1 MRQSSL
7 IILIIVIIVIIVAV
21 RENLICTKSHIW
33 DFVRQNGV
41 TFVIIVIIIII
52 IIYRKSKSINTLAPM
67 EGFSERVNV
76 KCDHYWF
83 LMREPKR
90 KSCVI
95 AHRLMLG

>member
-67 EGFSERVNV
+67 EGFSERLNV

-95 AHRLMLG
+95 AH

>member
-83 LMREPKR
+83 LMGEPNR